1 MTGFE
6 IQRLRF
12 AREQVNAWAP
22 LDRRNTNWPVVYV
35 LDGATP
41 FQQKDDPGRSV
52 YVGESIN
59 AAARMRQHL
68 DSPEKTVL
76 TELRV
81 IVDPSFNKSVCLDL
95 ESYLIRML
103 AGDGGFRVMNR
114 NDGITDADYFDRERY
129 RETFRQ
135 VFDELKDQGVFTR
148 TIPEIENSDLFKLS
162 PFKALTDD
170 QAAAVEDIV
179 EGLFDDLESGES
191 STIVIQGDPGTG
203 KTIVA
208 IFLLKLLKDIEVS
221 TDLEDLDSDS
231 FFSEFFT
238 EGYRE
243 LLADLQIGLVI
254 PQQSLRE
261 SVKRV
266 FRKTPGLRADMVVTP
281 YEVGES
287 DRHFDVLIVDEAH
300 RLNQRANQSSGSQN
314 KKFKVITER
323 LFGVDDVSKTQLDWI
338 RAKSRHQILLLD
350 SAQSVRPADLP
361 IEVLSALV
369 DSSRIRG
376 RHFRLATQMR
386 VEGGADYV
394 SYVRRLLG
402 AESAVAPL
410 EPTNFPGYDFRLFDS
425 LQDMRSEIER
435 RDAVDGLS
443 RLVAGYAWEWKTK
456 TDKTAFDIEL
466 DGVSL
471 RWNSSE
477 TDWIAK
483 PGSLREV
490 GSIHTVQGY
499 DLNYAGVIIGP
510 DLRFDPES
518 QNLFVDRDS
527 YRDKKGKENNPVLG
541 KVYDDGDLLRFVAN
555 IYAVLM
561 TRGIR
566 GTYVYVCDDALRDH
580 LRRFIAAA

>member
-12 AREQVNAWAP
+12 ARAQVNAWAP

-41 FQQKDDPGRSV
+41 FARTDDPARSV

-68 DSPEKTVL
+68 DSPEKALL

-81 IVDPSFNKSVCLDL
+81 IVDSSFNKSVCLDL

-148 TIPEIENSDLFKLS
+148 SIPEIENSDLFKLS

-179 EGLFDDLESGES
+179 EGLFEDLESGES

-231 FFSEFFT
+231 FFSEFFA

-266 FRKTPGLRADMVVTP
+266 FRKTPGLRADMVLTP
-281 YEVGES
+281 YEVGVS

-300 RLNQRANQSSGSQN
+300 RLNQRANQSSGMQN
-314 KKFKVITER
+314 KKFKEITES
-323 LFGVDDVSKTQLDWI
+323 LFGADDITKTQLDWI

-361 IEVLSALV
+361 IEVLSTLV
-369 DSSRIRG
+369 DSSRISG

-386 VEGGADYV
+386 VQGGADYV

-402 AESAVAPL
+402 AESAATPL
-410 EPTNFPGYDFRLFDS
+410 QPTKFPGYDFRLFDS

-443 RLVAGYAWEWKTK
+443 RMVAGYAWEWKTK

-466 DGVSL
+466 EGISL

-483 PGSLREV
+483 PGSLHEV

-510 DLRFDPES
+510 DLRFDPIAQS
-518 QNLFVDRDS
+518 LLVDRKS
-527 YRDKKGKENNPVLG
+527 YKDAKGKEGNKVLG
-541 KVYDDGDLLRFVAN
+541 KVYDDNDLRRFITN

-561 TRGIR
+561 TRGMR
-566 GTYVYVCDDALRDH
+566 GTYLYVCDRSLREH
-580 LRRFIAAA
+580 LRKYIPTA

>member
-12 AREQVNAWAP
+12 AREPVNAWAP

-41 FQQKDDPGRSV
+41 FAKKDDPARSV

-68 DSPEKTVL
+68 DSPEKTLL

-162 PFKALTDD
+162 PFKALTND

-208 IFLLKLLKDIEVS
+208 IFLLKLLKDIGVS

-266 FRKTPGLRADMVVTP
+266 FRKTPGLRADMVLTP

-300 RLNQRANQSSGSQN
+300 RLNQRANQSSGMQN
-314 KKFKVITER
+314 KKFKEITES
-323 LFGVDDVSKTQLDWI
+323 LFGLDDISKTQLDWI

-369 DSSRIRG
+369 DSSRVSG

-402 AESAVAPL
+402 AESASVAV
-410 EPTNFPGYDFRLFDS
+410 EPTDFPGYDFRLFDS

-443 RLVAGYAWEWKTK
+443 RIVAGYAWEWKTK
-456 TDKTAFDIEL
+456 TDKTTFDIEL

-483 PGSLREV
+483 PGSLHEV

-510 DLRFDPES
+510 DLRFDPVS
-518 QNLFVDRDS
+518 QTLLVDRDS

-541 KVYDDGDLLRFVAN
+541 KIYDDDDLLRFVSN
-555 IYAVLM
+555 IYAVLL

-566 GTYVYVCDDALRDH
+566 GTFVYACDPALREF
-580 LRRFIAAA
+580 LRTYIPHA

>member
-12 AREQVNAWAP
+12 VREQVNVWAT

-41 FQQKDDPGRSV
+41 FAKKDEPARSV

-68 DSPEKTVL
+68 ESPEKTLL

-148 TIPEIENSDLFKLS
+148 TIREIENSDLFKLS

-179 EGLFDDLESGES
+179 EGLFADLGSGDS

-266 FRKTPGLRADMVVTP
+266 FRKTPGLRADMVLTP
-281 YEVGES
+281 YDVGES
-287 DRHFDVLIVDEAH
+287 DRDFDVLIVDEAH
-300 RLNQRANQSSGSQN
+300 RLNQRANQSSGMQN
-314 KKFKVITER
+314 KKFKEITER
-323 LFGVDDVSKTQLDWI
+323 LFGIDDVSKTQLDWI
-338 RAKSRHQILLLD
+338 RVKSRHQILLLD

-361 IEVLSALV
+361 IEILSALV
-369 DSSRIRG
+369 DSSRISG
-376 RHFRLATQMR
+376 RHYRLATQMR

-402 AESAVAPL
+402 AESAAVPL
-410 EPTNFPGYDFRLFDS
+410 EPTNFLGYDFRLFDS

-435 RDAVDGLS
+435 RDAIDGLS
-443 RLVAGYAWEWKTK
+443 RIVAGYAWEWKTK

-483 PGSLREV
+483 PGSLHEV

-499 DLNYAGVIIGP
+499 DLNHAGVIIGP
-510 DLRFDPES
+510 DLRFDPAS
-518 QNLFVDRDS
+518 QSLFVDRDS

-541 KVYDDGDLLRFVAN
+541 KIYSDQDLLRFVSN
-555 IYAVLM
+555 IYCVLM

-566 GTYVYVCDDALRDH
+566 GTYVYVCDRALREH
-580 LRRFIAAA
+580 LREFIPAF

>member
-22 LDRRNTNWPVVYV
+22 QDRRNTNWPVVYV

-41 FQQKDDPGRSV
+41 FAKKDDPARSV

-68 DSPEKTVL
+68 DSPEKTLL

-179 EGLFDDLESGES
+179 EGLFADLESGDS

-231 FFSEFFT
+231 FFSEFFA

-261 SVKRV
+261 SVRRV
-266 FRKTPGLRADMVVTP
+266 FRKTPGLRADMVLTP

-300 RLNQRANQSSGSQN
+300 RLNQRANQSSGMQN
-314 KKFKVITER
+314 KKFKEITER
-323 LFGVDDVSKTQLDWI
+323 LFGVDDVTKTQLDWI

-369 DSSRIRG
+369 DSSRISG

-410 EPTNFPGYDFRLFDS
+410 EPTSFPGYDFRLFDS

-443 RLVAGYAWEWKTK
+443 RMVAGYAWEWRTK

-483 PGSLREV
+483 PGSLHEV

-499 DLNYAGVIIGP
+499 DLNYAGVIVGP

-541 KVYDDGDLLRFVAN
+541 KVYDDDDLRRFIAN

-561 TRGIR
+561 TRGMR
-566 GTYVYVCDDALRDH
+566 GTYLYVCDPGLREH
-580 LRRFIAAA
+580 LRKYIPTA